1 MTQILEGIYPTPGEA
16 MDAIER
22 LKDEGY
28 SRSEIT
34 VIANTA
40 IHGNFFNSMLVDTIM
55 DSDAIYKLD
64 EDHRSLWEKIKDG
77 FTLGDPY
84 EEESYTDPKYASVST
99 LLEGYQEEINEG
111 GIAVLIE
118 EEPSTPPDINDLEV
132 NPTDVID
139 RTHEYDPYRRDSLL

>member
-16 MDAIER
+16 IDAIDR

-28 SRSEIT
+28 SRIEIT

-40 IHGNFFNSMLVDTIM
+40 IHGNFFNSMLVDTTM

-84 EEESYTDPKYASVST
+84 EEASYTDPKYTSVST
-99 LLEGYQEEINEG
+99 LLKGYQEEINEG

-118 EEPSTPPDINDLEV
+118 EDSSITPDIDDLED
-132 NPTDVID
+132 NPSDIVD
-139 RTHEYDPYRRDSLL
+139 RNHEYDPYRRDSLL